1 MRGVQTV
8 SRRLTVGRGQMTKPA
23 STSHRHVGTSELPTW
38 PSALGEGG
46 GRMENRRRVLPSTGG
61 RAGEDRAGTLRTLR
75 PCRPVGAKGCVLPE
89 SQGEL
94 RNHLQILARDRILN
108 TLPECLPEG
117 EIYFSVR
124 NVHTDTV
131 GVRGWGPPCWGGFG
145 AVQPAAPWGSFQSR
159 LRPPPFHAHAGQQ
172 RFPFLMP
179 ALLSITMKT
188 ASGGV
193 GGMGG
198 GGRST
203 TGHPQLNVGTKAAS
217 CEPGT

>member
-38 PSALGEGG
+38 PSARGEGG

-131 GVRGWGPPCWGGFG
+131 GVRGWGPPCCGGFG

-179 ALLSITMKT
+179 ALPFHHNEDSKW
-188 ASGGV
+188 
-193 GGMGG
+193 GG
-198 GGRST
+198 GGDGRRGKEHHGSPSAEC
-203 TGHPQLNVGTKAAS
+203 GHKGCFL
-217 CEPGT
+217 